1 MNNIEQA
8 ISFARQEYTRQGL
21 GALYQKDFEE
31 ALLPCLPKAA
41 EIFTSEPLLWSGDP
55 QTDLLAALLRS
66 RKLLA
71 EYQARQIPD
80 EVFYHTISDIG
91 RWAAEY
97 RNYSGKI
104 GLAESAWLTNH
115 LTLRLFQLGR
125 LQFCMEPADFS
136 APSFGIE
143 PGQPLVSVHIC
154 RGGSLDTAACDTS
167 FARARAFFPK
177 HFPAYAFRF
186 FSCHSWLLDE
196 TLLPLVGVYSNISFF
211 QQRFQIVGRTASNA
225 AARYVLRWD
234 IQPDEIA
241 AFVPQNRFQALLK
254 ERLLAGQQFYETT
267 GLIAR

>member
-31 ALLPCLPKAA
+31 ALLPALSQAA
-41 EIFTSEPLLWSGDP
+41 EIYRADTLRWSGDP
-55 QTDLLAALLRS
+55 KTDLLAALLRS

-154 RGGSLDTAACDTS
+154 RGGSLEPAACDAS
-167 FARARAFFPK
+167 FAQARAFFPK
-177 HFPAYAFRF
+177 YFPAYAFSY

-196 TLLPLVGVYSNISFF
+196 TLLPLVGVYSNISFCAYRL
-211 QQRFQIVGRTASNA
+211 QA
-225 AARYVLRWD
+225 A
-234 IQPDEIA
+234 
-241 AFVPQNRFQALLK
+241 
-254 ERLLAGQQFYETT
+254 ERKIDVKVRNMGY
-267 GLIAR
+267 